1 MQLIIKKNK
10 CNKSFVK
17 GYLKL
22 FLVASLRTEYDNE
35 RIATLDTYYDI
46 DCKKVLEYSILSMKL
61 YETASS
67 YVLRTDSTKV
77 YENKKLSELVYNITY
92 GAREMKGYPILLNVF
107 NKTANN
113 IDKIY
118 YRWSHGY

>member
-22 FLVASLRTEYDNE
+22 FLVASLRAEYDNE

-67 YVLRTDSTKV
+67 YVLRTDYTKV

-92 GAREMKGYPILLNVF
+92 GTREMKGYPILLNVF

-118 YRWSHGY
+118 YR

>member
-46 DCKKVLEYSILSMKL
+46 YCKKVL
-61 YETASS
+61 
-67 YVLRTDSTKV
+67 
-77 YENKKLSELVYNITY
+77 
-92 GAREMKGYPILLNVF
+92 
-107 NKTANN
+107 
-113 IDKIY
+113 
-118 YRWSHGY
+118 

>member
-46 DCKKVLEYSILSMKL
+46 DCKKVLEYLNENNPKL
-61 YETASS
+61 IKLRGNLNESNSS
-67 YVLRTDSTKV
+67 
-77 YENKKLSELVYNITY
+77 N
-92 GAREMKGYPILLNVF
+92 
-107 NKTANN
+107 
-113 IDKIY
+113 
-118 YRWSHGY
+118 